1 MHFPPPQLALA
12 LALVQLLIQKTAAV
26 PMPHPPRA
34 EAPTP
39 FISDNEIDTASGAL
53 NVVFLP
59 PAHRTHGN
67 PEEELGEEEL
77 GEEGEEDDEDIM
89 RMVQEQHDGHRGWGY
104 SARREGLDV
113 TLG

>member
-12 LALVQLLIQKTAAV
+12 LALLQQLIQKTAAV
-26 PMPHPPRA
+26 PVPHPPTA
-34 EAPTP
+34 ETPTP

-67 PEEELGEEEL
+67 SEEEL
-77 GEEGEEDDEDIM
+77 GEEGDEDDKDVM